1 METNNEQMV
10 EATAPIMQTREEQI
24 LLKLTEVRNKI
35 TSNELADFISQILN
49 DIPNIYDMDCHNELV
64 DFMTLEKKYNEEYT
78 ELNTFK
84 NYCNQLINSLEV
96 LNNEYPEILE
106 SCPELNIKI
115 DHENKYRNIFMLH
128 LHKRFYAEHGH
139 ILKSQQEILNKS
151 LANNLTEINK
161 LNRNTKQIRA
171 DEAANPDLITA
182 KKEKKNYLANIN
194 KQIRPKIKRNDLEL
208 TVYQVKE
215 LIESKCSMEFTRIS
229 RWNWG
234 MEFNDG
240 DIKIYIDEAVKIFIQ
255 GSPTIELG
263 SSQTFDIN
271 LFLEQLPKKYW
282 VAKNRDQRIDEIL
295 MD

>member
-10 EATAPIMQTREEQI
+10 EATAPIMQTREEKT
-24 LLKLTEVRNKI
+24 LLKLTEVRSKI

-49 DIPNIYDMDCHNELV
+49 DIPNIYDLDSHNELV
-64 DFMTLEKKYNEEYT
+64 DFMTLENTYNEEYT

-84 NYCNQLINSLEV
+84 NYCNQLINSLTV

-106 SCPELNIKI
+106 SCTELNIKI
-115 DHENKYRNIFMLH
+115 EHENNYRKIFMLH
-128 LHKRFYAEHGH
+128 LHKRFYAEHSY
-139 ILKSQQEILNKS
+139 ILNAQQEILNKS

-161 LNRNTKQIRA
+161 LNRNTKQIRE

-182 KKEKKNYLANIN
+182 KKERKNYLANIN
-194 KQIRPKIKRNDLEL
+194 KQIKPKIKRNDLEL

-240 DIKIYIDEAVKIFIQ
+240 NISIRIDDDVEIVIN
-255 GSPTIELG
+255 GSEKIELG

-271 LFLEQLPKKYW
+271 LFLENLPKKYW